1 VLGAIF
7 KKELAVRDAL
17 STQFVQKLRCCHN
30 GDLLRMYLMRS
41 SFKSSSV
48 NLIQPRL
55 RRNFAGISKSSS
67 CILALSYGLSVFV
80 AFGCLIELL
89 NNEMSSNFTS
99 LLRSFSSDQ
108 YLALVGDDAFTTFVF
123 ISLFQSVFA
132 AKIRISERNTKEKR
146 VFLFISERKY
156 LDQGSRIRI
165 SERNT
170 KDLSVSRRRESGVS
184 LKGVNVSH
192 KSQKT
197 QIFLE
202 RNCQKLPKIIFSTR
216 DQCRSCNSFNL
227 FNLLFMSIRLIRS
240 IRGRK
245 KEKFV

>member
-1 VLGAIF
+1 MEQWFVLGAIF

-67 CILALSYGLSVFV
+67 FILALSYGLSVFV
-80 AFGCLIELL
+80 AFVCLIELL

-132 AKIRISERNTKEKR
+132 AKIRISERNTKEKSL
-146 VFLFISERKY
+146 FLFISERKCFY
-156 LDQGSRIRI
+156 L
-165 SERNT
+165 
-170 KDLSVSRRRESGVS
+170 
-184 LKGVNVSH
+184 
-192 KSQKT
+192 SQMSQIT
-197 QIFLE
+197 QIL
-202 RNCQKLPKIIFSTR
+202 N
-216 DQCRSCNSFNL
+216 SCNS